1 MRRAVVAWLVV
12 VVLAAG
18 GGVGVVAGLNATVFG
33 AAGFVQVYLT
43 ALARGDAAGALGL
56 PGVTVAAE
64 DRVDFLTDA
73 ALGAP
78 TALRDISVRPGDGG
92 VELVT
97 VAWTRHDTDGV
108 STFAVERVGSRLG
121 LFPRWAFA
129 VSPVATLRLAVEHDA
144 RFDLNGVDAS
154 TPEPAGFAV
163 LVPGV
168 YALDHHSE
176 FLHAAARTVVAD
188 RPGAELG
195 ATLDVQPTS
204 GFEHRVAADIRDALA
219 ACATQEVLFPT
230 GCPLGHTVLDR
241 VASVPAWSVA
251 DDLVIDVGPG
261 ADLGTWLVPI
271 SVTSHLVVDVRS
283 LFDGSV
289 STFDEDIPVSATY
302 LVTVGADDSLGLA
315 LL

>member
-12 VVLAAG
+12 VVLAAS
-18 GGVGVVAGLNATVFG
+18 GGVGLVAGLNATVFG

-43 ALARGDAAGALGL
+43 ALARGDAAGALAM
-56 PGVTVAAE
+56 PGVTVAPE
-64 DRVDFLTDA
+64 DRLDFLTDA
-73 ALGAP
+73 ALAAP
-78 TALRDISVRPGDGG
+78 TALREVSVRRGDG

-97 VAWTRHDTDGV
+97 VAWTRGDTDGV

-121 LFPRWAFA
+121 LFPRWEFA
-129 VSPVATLRLAVEHDA
+129 VSPVATLRLTVEHDA

-168 YALDHHSE
+168 YVIDHHSE
-176 FLHAAARTVVAD
+176 YLGAAARTVVAD

-204 GFEHRVAADIRDALA
+204 AFEQRVTADIRDLLA

-230 GCPLGHTVLDR
+230 GCPLGHAVLDR
-241 VASVPAWSVA
+241 VASTPRWSVA
-251 DDLVIDVGPG
+251 DDLVLDVGPG
-261 ADLGTWLVPI
+261 PALGTWLVPI

-283 LFDGSV
+283 LFDGSI
-289 STFDEDIPVSATY
+289 STFDDDLPVSATY
-302 LVTVGADDSLGLA
+302 LVTIGPDDSVGIA